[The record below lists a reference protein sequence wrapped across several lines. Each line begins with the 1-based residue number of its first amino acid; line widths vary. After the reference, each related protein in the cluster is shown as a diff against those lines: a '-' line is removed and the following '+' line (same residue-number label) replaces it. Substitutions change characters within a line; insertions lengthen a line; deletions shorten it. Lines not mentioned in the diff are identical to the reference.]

1 MKSVVTIGITAAV
14 LAVLLVVSTFWPA
27 SPAAAPVQAR
37 QEAEVVYIVREQD
50 GYLAVF
56 VPGSEKP
63 VRLTDIDVRTL
74 TDADQQ
80 SVQEGISLYS
90 DEQLAH
96 LLEDLE
102 S

>member
-14 LAVLLVVSTFWPA
+14 LAVLLVVSTFWPE

-56 VPGSEKP
+56 VPDRYRCAHPDRRRSAERAGGDQP
-63 VRLTDIDVRTL
+63 VF
-74 TDADQQ
+74 
-80 SVQEGISLYS
+80 G
-90 DEQLAH
+90 
-96 LLEDLE
+96 
-102 S
+102 